1 MLGVY
6 WFLGGGGYPF
16 GADLDPSGKA
26 ISLLDSVPPRVV
38 AGAIAVVGLAGAV
51 IAVVMARRRLA
62 GPRAAALIGF
72 AGTLGVVLTAVI
84 PDFRPLMAVARTPIL
99 LVGLPFGFPEG
110 VSLSSF
116 VSTMYT
122 WVVLNQLLFMLGG
135 VLWAATAVAF
145 ARRNRNACGSCGR
158 TDEPAAGWTTPAG
171 AARWGRWAAW
181 TAFAVPLFY
190 ALTRW
195 SWALAIPLGVNRAF
209 LEEEARE
216 TPQIWIAGAALA
228 TLAVGGGVLTL
239 GLIQRWGEVYPRW
252 IPFLRGKPVRPR
264 TAIVPATVVAVLL
277 PGAGLLEIRAGIE
290 MIEAGGFQDTWG
302 PILPGFFWPLWAVAL
317 GAATLAYYFRRRGRC
332 AVCGRLDPD
341 PRAAA
346 AG

>member
-1 MLGVY
+1 MAGV
-6 WFLGGGGYPF
+6 
-16 GADLDPSGKA
+16 
-26 ISLLDSVPPRVV
+26 
-38 AGAIAVVGLAGAV
+38 IAVGGLAGAV

-62 GPRAAALIGF
+62 GSRAAALIGF
-72 AGTLGVVLTAVI
+72 AGTLGVLLTAVI
-84 PDFRPLMAVARTPIL
+84 PDYRPLMAVARTPIAI
-99 LVGLPFGFPEG
+99 VGLPFGFPEG

-145 ARRNRNACGSCGR
+145 ARRNRDACGTCGR
-158 TDEPAAGWTTPAG
+158 TDEPAGWTAPTR

-181 TAFAVPLFY
+181 TAFAVPLLY

-195 SWALAIPLGVNRAF
+195 SWALGIPLGVNRAF
-209 LEEEARE
+209 LDEEARE

-228 TLAVGGGVLTL
+228 TLAIGGGVLTL

-264 TAIVPATVVAVLL
+264 TAIVPATVVALLL
-277 PGAGLLEIRAGIE
+277 PGAGLLEIRVGIE

-302 PILPGFFWPLWAVAL
+302 TILPAFFWPLWAVAL
-317 GAATLAYYFRRRGRC
+317 GAATLAYHFRRRGGC
-332 AVCGRLDPD
+332 AICGRFDPD